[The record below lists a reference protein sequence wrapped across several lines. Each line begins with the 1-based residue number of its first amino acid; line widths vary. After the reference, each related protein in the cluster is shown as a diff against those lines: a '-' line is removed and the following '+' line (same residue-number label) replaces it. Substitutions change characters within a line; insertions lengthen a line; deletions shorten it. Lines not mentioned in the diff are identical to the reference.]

1 MKKVK
6 CNLIWKFP
14 AKIRIFA
21 SLQDKYFI
29 YAEHVK
35 DSHDFCVFS
44 MDVQGCYDPRD
55 SAGFIRVSSLR

>member
-1 MKKVK
+1 MLYNENYAENFNIRSFSVVFRSMKKVK

-35 DSHDFCVFS
+35 DSHDFCVF
-44 MDVQGCYDPRD
+44 
-55 SAGFIRVSSLR
+55 

>member
-35 DSHDFCVFS
+35 DSHDFCVF
-44 MDVQGCYDPRD
+44 
-55 SAGFIRVSSLR
+55 